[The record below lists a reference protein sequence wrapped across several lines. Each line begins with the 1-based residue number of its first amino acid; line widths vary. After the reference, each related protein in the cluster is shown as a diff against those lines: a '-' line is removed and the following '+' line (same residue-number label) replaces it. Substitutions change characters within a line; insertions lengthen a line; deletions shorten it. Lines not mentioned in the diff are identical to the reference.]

1 VFDNYDNLAELV
13 DKLRHLLTLDG
24 LGLGDEQ
31 VLQLQRHVDLVREW
45 NRVVGVV
52 STREVEYLWER
63 HVADSLSLA
72 AVVGRLGFGSGHL
85 MDVGSGGG
93 FPAISVKVVFPQL
106 RLTLVERSEKK
117 VGFLRKA
124 VGALA
129 LADVKLLAGEF
140 SQVRADIRPDVVTA
154 RAVENPRRLAVQ
166 IAKRLAGR
174 SVFFSQ
180 SGVTFGKEYSV
191 ERVMDGWTAAALR
204 RGTLDL
210 VRRRE

>member
-1 VFDNYDNLAELV
+1 MFDNYDNLAELV
-13 DKLRHLLTLDG
+13 EKLRQLLAQDG

-52 STREVEYLWER
+52 STREVEHLWER

-72 AVVGRLGFGSGHL
+72 VVVGRLRFSSGHL
-85 MDVGSGGG
+85 VDVGSGGG
-93 FPAISVKVVFPQL
+93 FPAIPVKIVLPRL

-117 VGFLRKA
+117 VGFLRKI

-129 LADVKLLAGEF
+129 LADVNVLAGEF
-140 SQVRADIRPDVVTA
+140 SQVRADVHPDVFTA
-154 RAVENPRRLAVQ
+154 RAVESPRRLAVQ
-166 IAKRLAGR
+166 IAKRLDGR
-174 SVFFSQ
+174 SVFLSQ
-180 SGVTFGKEYSV
+180 SGVTFEKEYSV
-191 ERVMDGWTAAALR
+191 ERVMDGWTDAGLR
-204 RGTLDL
+204 RGSLDL